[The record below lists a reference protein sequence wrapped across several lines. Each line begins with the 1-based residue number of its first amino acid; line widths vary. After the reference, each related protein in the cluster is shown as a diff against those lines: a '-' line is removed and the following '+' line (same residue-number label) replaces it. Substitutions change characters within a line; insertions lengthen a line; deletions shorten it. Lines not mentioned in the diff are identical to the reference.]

1 MICFEGFK
9 TAFFEFSEN
18 PLCLI
23 EVPSA
28 SGLQLLLD
36 VIADLSRIKGG
47 SFNVSSP
54 VLGLYTMTLRLS
66 ANMLFAD
73 H

>member
-28 SGLQLLLD
+28 FGVQLLLG
-36 VIADLSRIKGG
+36 VITDRSRFNGG
-47 SFNVSSP
+47 SFKVSSP
-54 VLGLYTMTLRLS
+54 VLGLYTITLRLS

>member
-9 TAFFEFSEN
+9 TAFFKFSEN

-28 SGLQLLLD
+28 SGVQLLLD
-36 VIADLSRIKGG
+36 VTADLSRFNGG
-47 SFNVSSP
+47 SFQSLLAS
-54 VLGLYTMTLRLS
+54 LGLVYHNAATLGEHAVR
-66 ANMLFAD
+66 
-73 H
+73 